1 MPRDP
6 LIGLVGKVG
15 LRAIDYQDLADTES
29 EKALKRQ
36 VDNFEQLDGCFFQ
49 SR

>member
-15 LRAIDYQDLADTES
+15 LRAIDYKGLADTDP
-29 EKALKRQ
+29 EKAIKRQ
-36 VDNFEQLDGCFFQ
+36 VHDFEQLDGCFFQ

>member
-15 LRAIDYQDLADTES
+15 LRAIDDEGLADTES
-29 EKALKRQ
+29 EKAIKRQ
-36 VDNFEQLDGCFFQ
+36 VHNVEQFDGCFFQ